1 MSFKAGIAWWRRW
14 IARWQS
20 PWNETGL
27 AIMLLA
33 PALSILGFVILYPLA
48 RGGYLSLLN
57 YSLLDPAG
65 PTPAYLDNYAKI
77 VQDKVFW
84 ESLRNTFF
92 FSGVSVLCGFIGG
105 LVLAILLDQNLP
117 FSRVLRGI
125 CLVPWIVPFIV
136 VGFLF
141 TYMFNFDV
149 GVINYILRA
158 LGVIDANLPWLA
170 RPNLAMTAVITAN
183 VWNQTPFYMLMF
195 LAGLQSIPSE
205 LKEAASIDG
214 ANLLQVFWNITIPH
228 LQNIMVITTIL
239 MLIRNFNNFPLI
251 WVMTQGGPIY
261 STTTLVVFIFRLAFS
276 DFNFGYAAT
285 VAVIWLVLLMVMTA
299 FYVRRFE
306 REIAL

>member
-1 MSFKAGIAWWRRW
+1 MNSNLASPSLRQWM
-14 IARWQS
+14 ARWRS

-27 AIMLLA
+27 AAVLLA
-33 PALSILGFVILYPLA
+33 PALLILGFVILYPLA
-48 RGGYLSLLN
+48 RGFYLSLLN

-65 PTPAYLDNYAKI
+65 PTPAYLNNYTKI
-77 VQDKVFW
+77 LQDKVFW
-84 ESLRNTFF
+84 GSLWNTFV
-92 FSGVSVLCGFIGG
+92 FSGVSVLCGFLGG
-105 LVLAILLDQNLP
+105 LVLALLLDQNLP
-117 FSRVLRGI
+117 FGRILRGI
-125 CLVPWIVPFIV
+125 CLVPWIIPFIV

-149 GVINYILRA
+149 GIINYILRA
-158 LGVIDANLPWLA
+158 VGLIDSNQAWLA
-170 RPNLAMTAVITAN
+170 RPELAMAAVITSN

-195 LAGLQSIPSE
+195 LAGLQGIPHE

-214 ANLLQVFWNITIPH
+214 ANPFQVFWSITLPH
-228 LQNIMVITTIL
+228 LQNIMVIATIL

-261 STTTLVVFIFRLAFS
+261 STTTLIVYIYKLAFS
-276 DFNFGYAAT
+276 DFNFGYAAA

-299 FYVRRFE
+299 LYVRRFE